1 MPEVE
6 WIYPTEGSTGGGDVI
21 TVAGTNLADVRNLSG
36 VVLECKVDGTRTATT
51 FLDDDAVTCQTPPH
65 REGWVH
71 VEFTLNG
78 ETSSCPSNSP
88 KGAGFQYIAAGS
100 VKSVF
105 PFTGDAGTVLE
116 VRGDDLKPSYLCRVG
131 ETPVASHFASS
142 TLIRCEA
149 PNNREESVGV
159 DVSNPVGAFGQL
171 FSDVEF
177 QYAPRAILARRSR
190 REWVTRWVGRCCP
203 SREEISPTRTLSS
216 VKWAR

>member
-51 FLDDDAVTCQTPPH
+51 DDDAVTCQTPPH

-100 VKSVF
+100 VSVF
-105 PFTGDAGTVLE
+105 RSPAT
-116 VRGDDLKPSYLCRVG
+116 RGRCW
-131 ETPVASHFASS
+131 
-142 TLIRCEA
+142 RCE
-149 PNNREESVGV
+149 
-159 DVSNPVGAFGQL
+159 
-171 FSDVEF
+171 
-177 QYAPRAILARRSR
+177 
-190 REWVTRWVGRCCP
+190 VT
-203 SREEISPTRTLSS
+203 T
-216 VKWAR
+216 